1 MDLAKQPP
9 RRPSNKAIAGIVCLA
24 RMTDKARAHEAELIG
39 EYKYGEDSGMD
50 CETLSFIGMGAEE
63 FAETAADNDDAQLGG
78 LMKDRIAG
86 REPEVTAF
94 NEEWLSREPQDDLHR
109 RLLAERLA
117 KYAPDRTDITTVIQ
131 SIELDDWGAF
141 KDMDLTA
148 GPPRTPYLRSVAGVA
163 GAARMADK
171 ARAKVAG
178 SIGDYKY
185 GSDSGIDRIVLEF
198 LGVGEDAFA
207 EAAYANPNDD
217 ELTDWVRDHSDLGG
231 ARIAAPQIAAHNARL
246 CARGL
251 NTPDARDRFLQR
263 RSEVAPERTDITAF
277 FDLIDLDDELCFGID
292 LNRRAPRT
300 PYDDSLGGL
309 MGLARMIDKA
319 RAFNTGRLGL
329 YWYGQDSGI
338 DRRLL
343 ELFGLT
349 QEAFAEAVAERDTD
363 EAVIAWLGN
372 RSDKFPSEKDA
383 FNDVLIN
390 LCPSTDGQQAYL
402 KSMIA
407 RYDSDRTEIKSFLA
421 AGVLDDEITFARLK
435 AKV

>member
-1 MDLAKQPP
+1 M
-9 RRPSNKAIAGIVCLA
+9 
-24 RMTDKARAHEAELIG
+24 
-39 EYKYGEDSGMD
+39 
-50 CETLSFIGMGAEE
+50 
-63 FAETAADNDDAQLGG
+63 
-78 LMKDRIAG
+78 
-86 REPEVTAF
+86 
-94 NEEWLSREPQDDLHR
+94 
-109 RLLAERLA
+109 
-117 KYAPDRTDITTVIQ
+117 YAPGRTDIATVMQ

-148 GPPRTPYLRSVAGVA
+148 GPPRTPYLRSVAGIA

-185 GSDSGIDRIVLEF
+185 GSDSGIDRIVLAF
-198 LGVGEDAFA
+198 LGAGEDAFA

-217 ELTDWVRDHSDLGG
+217 ELTDWVREHSDLT
-231 ARIAAPQIAAHNARL
+231 APRIAAHNARL

-251 NTPDARDRFLQR
+251 NTLDARDRFLQR

-292 LNRRAPRT
+292 LNRRAPRS

-349 QEAFAEAVAERDTD
+349 QEEFAEVVAERDTD

-372 RSDKFPSEKDA
+372 RSDKSPSEKDA

-407 RYDSDRTEIKSFLA
+407 RYDSDRTEIESFLA